1 MILSLVVAANFVMPT
16 ATACVGAI
24 DQHPAFAR
32 PLSGHVPAMLR
43 EAAVPADSALLAL
56 YASGSDFATFLAAAE
71 ARKAA
76 WEKNWT
82 EGRVP
87 QASVAVAQ
95 SLPGKWRLLVV
106 AVDGCSDSVNTIPY
120 IARLVAQVPSLE
132 MRIVL
137 PDPGR
142 PVMEA
147 HRTPDGRP
155 ATPTV
160 VLLDETGQN
169 VGCWIERPAELQRQA
184 IAARD
189 AGTLDAFQ
197 RGKQAWYDADAG
209 ASTVREV
216 VAMIEAAAAGTPRCA
231 AKR

>member
-1 MILSLVVAANFVMPT
+1 MILSLVVAANLVMPT
-16 ATACVGAI
+16 ATVCVGALAP
-24 DQHPAFAR
+24 QTPA
-32 PLSGHVPAMLR
+32 
-43 EAAVPADSALLAL
+43 AAGPRVSAPQQADTVADSTLVAL
-56 YASGSDFATFLAAAE
+56 YASGTDFATFLAAAE

-76 WEKNWT
+76 WQKNWT

-87 QASVAVAQ
+87 EDAVAVAQ

-120 IARLVAQVPSLE
+120 IARLVARVPSLE

-137 PDPGR
+137 PEPGR

-160 VLLDETGQN
+160 VLLDEAGRN

-184 IAARD
+184 VAARE

-216 VAMIEAAAAGTPRCA
+216 GVMLEAAAAGSPRCD

>member
-1 MILSLVVAANFVMPT
+1 MILSLVVAANLVMPT
-16 ATACVGAI
+16 ATACAGAV
-24 DQHPAFAR
+24 DPQSP
-32 PLSGHVPAMLR
+32 SGRGPVA
-43 EAAVPADSALLAL
+43 EAPRSATVPADSALVAL
-56 YASGSDFATFLAAAE
+56 YASGTDFATFLAAAE
-71 ARKAA
+71 SRKAA
-76 WEKNWT
+76 WQKYWT

-87 QASVAVAQ
+87 EDAVAVAL

-120 IARLVAQVPSLE
+120 IARLVARVPSLE

-137 PDPGR
+137 PEPGR

-160 VLLDETGQN
+160 VLLDEAGRN

-184 IAARD
+184 IAARE

-216 VAMIEAAAAGTPRCA
+216 VAMLEAAAAGSPRCD

>member
-1 MILSLVVAANFVMPT
+1 MIFTFVVAANLVMPT
-16 ATACVGAI
+16 ASSCVGAVG
-24 DQHPAFAR
+24 QQLPVATSFAAAAATPSAAAR
-32 PLSGHVPAMLR
+32 P
-43 EAAVPADSALLAL
+43 DSSLVSL
-56 YASGSDFATFLAAAE
+56 YATGTDFATFLAAAD

-76 WEKNWT
+76 WHKHWN

-87 QASVAVAQ
+87 ADALAAAQA
-95 SLPGKWRLLVV
+95 LTGKWRLLVV

-137 PDPGR
+137 PRPGR

-160 VLLDETGQN
+160 VLLDEAGRN

-184 IAARD
+184 IAARA
-189 AGTLDAFQ
+189 AGDLDAFHG
-197 RGKQAWYDADAG
+197 GKQAWYDADAG

-216 VAMIEAAAAGTPRCA
+216 VAMLQGAASGSPRCD